1 MVEKCKPR
9 NTLFTFAKNLSF
21 VAHFNKCQRNY
32 EKAQR
37 LVKNNHTLDSLWKK
51 GNCERLSS
59 ASSSNS
65 MSQDEQEDFSG
76 ADAIET
82 GSDK

>member
-1 MVEKCKPR
+1 M
-9 NTLFTFAKNLSF
+9 NFAENLSL

-32 EKAQR
+32 EEAQWS
-37 LVKNNHTLDSLWKK
+37 VKKTNPGEPLEK
-51 GNCERLSS
+51 GNCVAHSS

-65 MSQDEQEDFSG
+65 MSQDEQEDFTG
-76 ADAIET
+76 ADAIES